1 MFRFNGSKNVMMST
15 ARLHFRAYSTKHRH
29 HDAVQNILDEFSV
42 QRIKAKSDTQP
53 MKRVADYASESS
65 LSEATEDKLNP
76 VLMKRIIRLLEN
88 KSTSESRKES
98 KKLENSTTSESLHEP
113 ESLEHYRDVID
124 KMFHKTNSTRSSN
137 KAIAQTYNNND
148 YQLTSRQS
156 FKEEMTLEMF
166 CELNFG
172 KNQDY
177 QSLKLGLVPKRQILK
192 LPYLRYQWFVNRIY
206 MEEGSQS
213 LVDFVINVLD
223 GTEVHTMDKK
233 ILIPAIHLLL
243 LKENMNLA
251 FELWNQLEDRGFLAP
266 SFIYSIGMNKFIK
279 QGDMERALYLYIVL
293 KEVHKPHIAKNADM
307 LLRSMLRE
315 RQYWGLE
322 QVADDLWEHSEQ
334 PVDTNVLQL
343 LLNAYGKAENIPR
356 MQEMC
361 LHVIDRDEKIRAP
374 VIAMMVSAYSK
385 MGMHAEALDMVD
397 ILLQTNDNL
406 DDKLQRILI
415 STILRISGTEEAKK
429 VLDMLETHKLLESSK
444 CHTML
449 AKAYAKQDQYGQ
461 VAKVFDNAKALGLHI
476 LPTLYTIAI
485 DSALK
490 AGKIY
495 KAKTLLS
502 ECKPLVDSAEMNH
515 EAYHTLRL
523 HLYSRLG
530 HHHRV
535 RSIWEQ
541 EIKYYKDKDGAL
553 SLYIDSAG
561 RNGTLSTVLNLWK
574 TLNQDGCNL
583 NNENIINSYLEALMK
598 KKRQDMAI
606 KAFKIEFSQ
615 RDAMPSYK
623 TFITLLQPL
632 ADAQNV
638 ALVRSLK
645 THIWQRYPSLIGD
658 WKRAE
663 KLLQGQIEAAHRQ
676 KK

>member
-1 MFRFNGSKNVMMST
+1 MFRFIGSKNVMMSA
-15 ARLHFRAYSTKHRH
+15 ARLQFRAYSTKRRPHN
-29 HDAVQNILDEFSV
+29 AVQNILDEFRV
-42 QRIKAKSDTQP
+42 QRIKAMPDTQK
-53 MKRVADYASESS
+53 MKLVDDYGSESS
-65 LSEATEDKLNP
+65 LNETTDETLNP
-76 VLMKRIIRLLEN
+76 VLMDRIIRLLEN
-88 KSTSESRKES
+88 KSASGTRKASTEVENSITSESSHK
-98 KKLENSTTSESLHEP
+98 SESLG
-113 ESLEHYRDVID
+113 HYRAVID
-124 KMFHKTNSTRSSN
+124 KMFHETKSTISTN
-137 KAIAQTYNNND
+137 KAIAGTYNNYD
-148 YQLTSRQS
+148 YQLTSRS
-156 FKEEMTLEMF
+156 LLKEEMTLEMF
-166 CELNFG
+166 CKLNFG

-177 QSLKLGLVPKRQILK
+177 WSLKQGLVPKRQILK
-192 LPYLRYQWFVNRIY
+192 LPYLRYQWLVNRIY

-213 LVDFVINVLD
+213 IVDFVNNVLE
-223 GTEVHTMDKK
+223 GTKVHTMDKK

-243 LKENMNLA
+243 LKEKMNLA
-251 FELWNQLEDRGFLAP
+251 FELWNQLEERGFIAP
-266 SFIYSIGMNKFIK
+266 SFIYSISMNKYIK
-279 QGDMERALYLYIVL
+279 QGDLERALYLYIVL
-293 KEVHKPHIAKNADM
+293 KEVHKTHIAKNADM

-361 LHVIDRDEKIRAP
+361 LQVIDRDEKLRTP

-385 MGMHAEALDMVD
+385 MGMHTEALDMVD
-397 ILLQTNDNL
+397 VLLQTNDNL

-415 STILRISGTEEAKK
+415 STILRISGTEEAQK

-449 AKAYAKQDQYGQ
+449 AKAYAQQDQYGQ
-461 VAKVFDNAKALGLHI
+461 VAKVFDNAKALGLQI

-495 KAKTLLS
+495 RAKTLLS
-502 ECKPLVDSAEMNH
+502 ECEPLVDSAEMNQ

-530 HHHRV
+530 QHHRV

-561 RNGTLSTVLNLWK
+561 RNGTLATVLNLWK
-574 TLNQDGCNL
+574 TLNHDGCNL

-606 KAFKIEFSQ
+606 KAFKNEFSQ
-615 RDAMPSYK
+615 RDVMPSYK

-645 THIWQRYPSLIGD
+645 THIWQTYPSLIGD

-676 KK
+676 KM

>member
-1 MFRFNGSKNVMMST
+1 MFRFNGSKNAIMS
-15 ARLHFRAYSTKHRH
+15 ARRLHFRAYSTKHRD
-29 HDAVQNILDEFSV
+29 HDAVQCILDKFSV
-42 QRIKAKSDTQP
+42 QRIKATSDTHT
-53 MKRVADYASESS
+53 MKRMANCDSESS
-65 LSEATEDKLNP
+65 LSEGKMSP

-88 KSTSESRKES
+88 RPVSEAQKE
-98 KKLENSTTSESLHEP
+98 KKELDDSITYEASHEQ

-124 KMFHKTNSTRSSN
+124 RMFHKTKSTRSHS
-137 KAIAQTYNNND
+137 KAIAHTYNNND
-148 YQLTSRQS
+148 YQLTTSRQS

-166 CELNFG
+166 CEQNFG
-172 KNQDY
+172 KNQNY
-177 QSLKLGLVPKRQILK
+177 RSLIQGLVPKRQIQK
-192 LPYLRYQWFVNRIY
+192 LPYLRYQWFVNRVYI
-206 MEEGSQS
+206 EEGSQS
-213 LVDFVINVLD
+213 LVDFVTNVLD

-243 LKENMNLA
+243 LKDNMNLA

-266 SFIYSIGMNKFIK
+266 PFIYSIGMNKFIK
-279 QGDMERALYLYIVL
+279 QGDLERALYLYIVL
-293 KEVHKPHIAKNADM
+293 KEVHKSHIAKNADM

-343 LLNAYGKAENIPR
+343 LLNAYGKAENITR

-361 LHVIDRDEKIRAP
+361 LHVVDRNEKLRAP

-385 MGMHAEALDMVD
+385 IGMHAEALDMVD
-397 ILLQTNDNL
+397 ILLQTNENL

-461 VAKVFDNAKALGLHI
+461 VAKVFDNAKALGLQI

-495 KAKTLLS
+495 RAKTLLS

-530 HHHRV
+530 QHHRV

-561 RNGTLSTVLNLWK
+561 RNGTLATVLNLWK
-574 TLNQDGCNL
+574 TLNQDGCIL

-606 KAFKIEFSQ
+606 KAFKNEFSQ
-615 RDAMPSYK
+615 RDVMPSYK

-645 THIWQRYPSLIGD
+645 TYVWQRYPSLIGD

-663 KLLQGQIEAAHRQ
+663 KLLQGQIEAAHKQ